1 MQNNIELYELKYDK
15 DNIQIIG
22 REKISMSMLISDL
35 DKWHKEL
42 TDIILLPNNL
52 YYFATNNFDS
62 DTYLEELTNENF
74 EGVKSALEVIIKHP
88 ETFFEEYKQ
97 KSENYLSVEN
107 AQSYKELE
115 KVTQL
120 CGLKISNYSGMDLE
134 KAKLK
139 IQSKLCSDY
148 CFGVFGEILFYA
160 VAENLLCNKLV
171 ISKVELITAPNTNAH
186 VSDGVF
192 CDDINIILYFGEAKF
207 TVDLDLG
214 ISQALSSMEHCID
227 RIKIDKDFMLVH
239 QKDMKNGYGHIIR
252 RDNINEYECRILIFL
267 LHGVEIDND
276 IIIAKLDKAK
286 KKFSKKINKLTFIIA
301 SFPIFD
307 KENLKKCIAKGVDD
321 YDK

>member
-120 CGLKISNYSGMDLE
+120 C
-134 KAKLK
+134 
-139 IQSKLCSDY
+139 
-148 CFGVFGEILFYA
+148 
-160 VAENLLCNKLV
+160 
-171 ISKVELITAPNTNAH
+171 
-186 VSDGVF
+186 
-192 CDDINIILYFGEAKF
+192 
-207 TVDLDLG
+207 
-214 ISQALSSMEHCID
+214 
-227 RIKIDKDFMLVH
+227 
-239 QKDMKNGYGHIIR
+239 
-252 RDNINEYECRILIFL
+252 
-267 LHGVEIDND
+267 
-276 IIIAKLDKAK
+276 
-286 KKFSKKINKLTFIIA
+286 
-301 SFPIFD
+301 
-307 KENLKKCIAKGVDD
+307 
-321 YDK
+321 